1 MVEASRHDITQLLL
15 AWNNGDQAALDKI
28 IPLVHRELHRR
39 AKDYM
44 RGERPGHTLQTTAL
58 VNEVY
63 LRLVDVT
70 RMSWQNRIH
79 FFAVCAQLM
88 RRILV
93 DFARARHNVK
103 RGGEVDPVSLD
114 EAPDI
119 AQGRDVSLVALDD
132 ALNGLAAI
140 DPRKSKVVELRFF
153 GGLSVEETA
162 EVLRV
167 SPDTV
172 LRDWRLA
179 KVSLFSEDHREEKV
193 MKPERWKQT
202 TK

>member
-1 MVEASRHDITQLLL
+1 MKEASRHDITELLL

-70 RMSWQNRIH
+70 RMTWQNRTH

-103 RGGEVDPVSLD
+103 RGGEEHPVSLE

-119 AQGRDVSLVALDD
+119 AQGPDVSLVALDD
-132 ALNGLAAI
+132 ALNSLAAI
-140 DPRKSKVVELRFF
+140 DPRKGKVVELRFF
-153 GGLSVEETA
+153 GGLSVDETA

-179 KVSLFSEDHREEKV
+179 KVWLLREVRGKKGDEA
-193 MKPERWKQT
+193 
-202 TK
+202 

>member
-1 MVEASRHDITQLLL
+1 MTEASRHDVTELLL
-15 AWNNGDQAALDKI
+15 AWNKGDQGALDKI

-44 RGERPGHTLQTTAL
+44 RGERPGHTLPTTAL

-70 RMSWQNRIH
+70 RMSWQNRTH

-103 RGGEVDPVSLD
+103 RGGEVHPVSLD

-119 AQGRDVSLVALDD
+119 AQGPDVSLVALDD
-132 ALNGLAAI
+132 ALNSLAAI

-172 LRDWRLA
+172 FREWRLA
-179 KVSLFSEDHREEKV
+179 KVWLLREVGGKKGDEA
-193 MKPERWKQT
+193 
-202 TK
+202 

>member
-1 MVEASRHDITQLLL
+1 MTGTSRHDITELLR

-28 IPLVHRELHRR
+28 VPLVYRELHRR

-44 RGERPGHTLQTTAL
+44 RGEPTGHTLQTTAL

-70 RMSWQNRIH
+70 RMTWQNRIH

-103 RGGEVDPVSLD
+103 RGGEVPPVSLD
-114 EAPDI
+114 EAPDM
-119 AQGRDVSLVALDD
+119 AHGRDVSLVALDD
-132 ALNGLAAI
+132 ALNSLAAI

-167 SPDTV
+167 STDTV

-179 KVSLFSEDHREEKV
+179 KVWLLREVGGKKGDEA
-193 MKPERWKQT
+193 
-202 TK
+202 

>member
-1 MVEASRHDITQLLL
+1 MTEASRHDVTELLL

-70 RMSWQNRIH
+70 RMSWQSRIH

-103 RGGEVDPVSLD
+103 RGGEVHPVSLD

-132 ALNGLAAI
+132 ALNSLAAI

-153 GGLSVEETA
+153 GGLSVDETA

-179 KVSLFSEDHREEKV
+179 KVWLLREVGGKKGDEA
-193 MKPERWKQT
+193 
-202 TK
+202 